1 MRLLEKCKFLGS
13 EEKKTSWKRSTCNR
27 CVMRGNW
34 TTCIRQVP
42 TRSFRPFG
50 RLDFSTRWTYVWYYV
65 FVMLRCVTVREL
77 PHPALFKIWVLLSQS
92 NHELHPARPIERPE
106 RESPEYC
113 VPWSVCCW
121 SRDQAERGLS
131 FFHHLASFSNDG
143 FEVFSIGFVVVP
155 LLVNRVFRWEKDY
168 FLQRGLFA
176 RLKRDNAWEFCRQL
190 VDAGSYRPTHLYISP
205 KLFVMWLFYCNNLMM
220 ILSFYCY
227 PLKEKIFSFLVAVK

>member
-1 MRLLEKCKFLGS
+1 
-13 EEKKTSWKRSTCNR
+13 
-27 CVMRGNW
+27 MRGNW

-65 FVMLRCVTVREL
+65 FAMLRCVTVREL

-155 LLVNRVFRWEKDY
+155 LLVNRVFRWEKEL
-168 FLQRGLFA
+168 FLAAGVICASEARQCLRVLQAASRRGI
-176 RLKRDNAWEFCRQL
+176 
-190 VDAGSYRPTHLYISP
+190 ISP
-205 KLFVMWLFYCNNLMM
+205 DPPIYQ
-220 ILSFYCY
+220 
-227 PLKEKIFSFLVAVK
+227 P